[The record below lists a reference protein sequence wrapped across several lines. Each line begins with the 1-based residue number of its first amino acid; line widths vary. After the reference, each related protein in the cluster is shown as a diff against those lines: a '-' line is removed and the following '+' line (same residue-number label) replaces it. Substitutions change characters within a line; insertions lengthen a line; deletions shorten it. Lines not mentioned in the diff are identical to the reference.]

1 MPVEVPVYASE
12 VNFVR
17 KLSVHSYRCS
27 LNLRYKLKTRLFVHH
42 ILLFGQ

>member
-17 KLSVHSYRCS
+17 KLSVHSYRYS
-27 LNLRYKLKTRLFVHH
+27 LILRYKLKTHLFVHC
-42 ILLFGQ
+42 IFLFGQ